1 MKKMKRIVV
10 LCLVVVM
17 CMGLTLPAL
26 AANATQ
32 ADAYVTQLY
41 RGLLNREPDD
51 AGKVTYINQ
60 IVNNGMKAGAVAES
74 IAGSAEFRARVLS
87 NEEYVTAL
95 YRGLLGREPDAN
107 GLATF
112 KGALDVGYSRNWVFE
127 QLLSSLEF
135 TERCLAFG
143 MLVGSVSAA
152 DKAPSV
158 NQTQVNS
165 TAAAEYV
172 ERLYTHL
179 LGRSTAGDSAAGIWV
194 TKLTKREMS
203 AAGVAA
209 NIAASAEFNAK
220 SYTNGDFVQKAYLA
234 LLGRNVDSEGWTT
247 FMTHLN
253 NGKSRSWVFSNICAS
268 AEFQRQFGELN
279 AAAGTINSGSYPIK
293 GNQVNV
299 AAAEQFV
306 NRAYLNL
313 LNRYPNSDD
322 LDHWVNILVKREMSA
337 AGVAANIAGSPEAR
351 AIDRTRSDFV
361 TAVYW
366 TLLDRAPDSNGLDS
380 YTTALTKGYSRSWVF
395 TKICASAEFQSRSE
409 FADMNVVPGYLNSA
423 SYNMG

>member
-1 MKKMKRIVV
+1 MKKMKRLLV
-10 LCLVVVM
+10 LCLVATL
-17 CMGLTLPAL
+17 CMGLAVPAM
-26 AANATQ
+26 AANASQ
-32 ADAYVTQLY
+32 AEAYVTQLY

-51 AGKVTYINQ
+51 AGKLSYVTQ
-60 IVNNGMKAGAVAES
+60 IVTNGAKAGTIAES
-74 IAGSAEFRARVLS
+74 VAGSAEFRARILT

-95 YRGLLGREPDAN
+95 YRGLLGREPDAA

-127 QLLSSLEF
+127 QLLSSMEF
-135 TERCLAFG
+135 TQRCVSFG
-143 MLVGSVSAA
+143 LQVGAVSAP

-172 ERLYTHL
+172 ERLYVHL
-179 LGRSTAGDSAAGIWV
+179 LGRTSADDSAAVVWV
-194 TKLTKREMS
+194 NKLTKREMS

-220 SYTNGDFVQKAYLA
+220 SYTNGEFVQKAYLA
-234 LLGRNVDSEGWTT
+234 LLGRNVDSDGWTT

-279 AAAGTINSGSYPIK
+279 AAPGTVKPESYPIA
-293 GNQVNV
+293 GNNV
-299 AAAEQFV
+299 KRDVAEKFV

-313 LNRYPNSDD
+313 LNRYPTSDD

-337 AGVAANIAGSPEAR
+337 AGVAANIAGSAEAR

-380 YTTALTKGYSRSWVF
+380 YTNALSKGYSRSWVF

>member
-1 MKKMKRIVV
+1 MKKMKRLIV
-10 LCLVVVM
+10 LCLVATL
-17 CMGLTLPAL
+17 CMGLAVPAM
-26 AANATQ
+26 AASASQ
-32 ADAYVTQLY
+32 AEAYVTQLY
-41 RGLLNREPDD
+41 RGLLNREPED
-51 AGKVTYINQ
+51 AGKVTYVNQ
-60 IVNNGMKAGAVAES
+60 IVNNGAKAGTIAET
-74 IAGSAEFRARVLS
+74 IAGSAEFRARILT

-107 GLATF
+107 GLATY

-135 TERCLAFG
+135 TQVCLNYG
-143 MLVGSVSAA
+143 LLVGTVSAP

-158 NQTQVNS
+158 NQTHVNS
-165 TAAAEYV
+165 SVAAEYV
-172 ERLYTHL
+172 DRLYVHL
-179 LGRSTAGDSAAGIWV
+179 LGRTSQDDSAAAAWV

-209 NIAASAEFNAK
+209 SIAASAEFNAK
-220 SYTNGDFVQKAYLA
+220 SYTNGEFVQKAYLA
-234 LLGRNVDSEGWTT
+234 LLGRNVDSDGWTT

-279 AAAGTINSGSYPIK
+279 AAAGTINSTNYAIS
-293 GNQVNV
+293 GNHVKREV
-299 AAAEQFV
+299 AEKFV

-313 LNRYPNSDD
+313 LNRYPTSDD

-337 AGVAANIAGSPEAR
+337 AGVAANIAGSTEAR

-361 TAVYW
+361 TAAYW
-366 TLLDRAPDSNGLDS
+366 TLLDRAPDSNGLDV
-380 YTTALTKGYSRSWVF
+380 YTSALTKGYSRSWVF